1 MLGQIGID
9 SSNTT
14 QSLKEAAGT
23 GQSLRVQ
30 ERLERV
36 TLRRCVARLTVAWLT
51 VAWASIARLRLS
63 IGATIALLGWV
74 ALASILL
81 PWHAKGEAID

>member
-1 MLGQIGID
+1 MLGQIGLD
-9 SSNTT
+9 FSNTT

-30 ERLERV
+30 ARLESI
-36 TLRRCVARLTVAWLT
+36 TLRRCVARLT